1 MIDVMESRRKKD
13 SGKGLTIVED
23 NRSVNPPVLETVSLT
38 RRFGERTAVDSLTVS
53 VQRGEVF
60 GLLGPNGAGKTTTL
74 KMLTTLLPPTSGKAR
89 IAGFDIVQQS
99 ADVRRVI
106 GYVPQLLSADGTL
119 TGYENLLVFAKLY
132 DIPRNEREARISGA
146 LTFMGLKDAAHEV
159 VRTYSGGMIRR
170 LEIAQ
175 SLLHRPRMLF
185 LDEPTLGLDP
195 LARHMVWSH
204 IEKLRADYG
213 TAVLLTTHF
222 MDEADSLCDRV
233 AIMHLG
239 KVVVIG
245 TPAELKASLDGN
257 GKTMDDVFVHYAG
270 GTSELEGDYGETRRT
285 RLTARRLG

>member
-1 MIDVMESRRKKD
+1 MESPPKKD
-13 SGKGLTIVED
+13 NGKGAAIAEG
-23 NRSVNPPVLETVSLT
+23 NPATAKAPVLETFSLT
-38 RRFGERTAVDSLTVS
+38 RRFGEHTAVDSLTVS
-53 VQRGEVF
+53 VNRGEVF

-74 KMLTTLLPPTSGKAR
+74 KMLTTLLPPSSGNAR

-195 LARHMVWSH
+195 LARRMVWSH
-204 IEKLRADYG
+204 IERLRADYG
-213 TAVLLTTHF
+213 TTVLLTTHF
-222 MDEADSLCDRV
+222 MDEADSLCSRV

-245 TPAELKASLDGN
+245 TPGDLKASLDQN
-257 GKTMDDVFVHYAG
+257 GGTMDDVFVRYTG
-270 GTSELEGDYGETRRT
+270 GTAEMEGDYGETRRT

>member
-1 MIDVMESRRKKD
+1 MESPPKKD
-13 SGKGLTIVED
+13 NGKGAAIAEGNPATAK
-23 NRSVNPPVLETVSLT
+23 PPVLETFSLT
-38 RRFGERTAVDSLTVS
+38 RRFGEHTAVDSLTVS
-53 VQRGEVF
+53 VNRGEVF

-74 KMLTTLLPPTSGKAR
+74 KMLTTLLPPSSGNAR

-132 DIPRNEREARISGA
+132 DIPRNEREARISGT

-195 LARHMVWSH
+195 LARRMVWSH
-204 IEKLRADYG
+204 IERLRADYG
-213 TAVLLTTHF
+213 TTVLLTTHF
-222 MDEADSLCDRV
+222 MDEADSLCSRV

-245 TPAELKASLDGN
+245 TPGDLKASLDQN
-257 GKTMDDVFVHYAG
+257 GGTMDDVFVRYTG
-270 GTSELEGDYGETRRT
+270 GTAEMEGDYGETRRT

>member
-1 MIDVMESRRKKD
+1 MEC
-13 SGKGLTIVED
+13 
-23 NRSVNPPVLETVSLT
+23 NRAVNPSVLETLSLT

-53 VQRGEVF
+53 VKRGEIF

-74 KMLTTLLPPTSGKAR
+74 KMLTTLLPPTSGKAC
-89 IAGFDIVQQS
+89 IAGFDIVKQS

-175 SLLHRPRMLF
+175 SLLHGRVCFFSMSQP
-185 LDEPTLGLDP
+185 LGWT
-195 LARHMVWSH
+195 RW
-204 IEKLRADYG
+204 RAAWCG
-213 TAVLLTTHF
+213 V
-222 MDEADSLCDRV
+222 
-233 AIMHLG
+233 
-239 KVVVIG
+239 
-245 TPAELKASLDGN
+245 
-257 GKTMDDVFVHYAG
+257 
-270 GTSELEGDYGETRRT
+270 TSRNCERT
-285 RLTARRLG
+285 TARPFC

>member
-1 MIDVMESRRKKD
+1 VK
-13 SGKGLTIVED
+13 D
-23 NRSVNPPVLETVSLT
+23 NRVIHSPVLETLSLT
-38 RRFGERTAVDSLTVS
+38 RRFGEHTAVDALTVS
-53 VQRGEVF
+53 VERGEVF

-74 KMLTTLLPPTSGKAR
+74 KMLTTLLPPSSGKAR

-99 ADVRRVI
+99 AEVRRVI

-132 DIPRNEREARISGA
+132 DIPRKEREARISGA
-146 LTFMGLKDAAHEV
+146 LTFMGLQDAAHEV

-175 SLLHRPRMLF
+175 SMLHRPRVLF

-195 LARHMVWSH
+195 VARRMVWNH
-204 IEKLRADYG
+204 IEKLSADYG
-213 TAVLLTTHF
+213 TTVLFTTHF
-222 MDEADSLCDRV
+222 MDEADTLCDRV
-233 AIMHLG
+233 AIMHQG

-245 TPAELKASLDGN
+245 TPAELKSSLDGQ
-257 GKTMDDVFVHYAG
+257 GSTMDDVFVHYAG
-270 GTSELEGDYGETRRT
+270 GTSELEGDYSETRRT

>member
-1 MIDVMESRRKKD
+1 MER
-13 SGKGLTIVED
+13 
-23 NRSVNPPVLETVSLT
+23 NRAANPSVLETLSLT

-53 VQRGEVF
+53 VKRGEVF

-89 IAGFDIVQQS
+89 IAGFDIVEQS

-146 LTFMGLKDAAHEV
+146 LNFMGLKDAAHEV

-195 LARHMVWSH
+195 LARRMVWSH

-213 TAVLLTTHF
+213 TTVLLTTHF

-257 GKTMDDVFVHYAG
+257 GSTMDDVFVHYAG